1 MNLTVS
7 DEIYLENPDM
17 KFFSP
22 QKKNLNEKSKR
33 EQLKKSIKNT
43 LTLTTKVDNS
53 EIEEKNQ
60 CICGGIFHREMYNFR
75 EILICNKCHRSKFH
89 ENIIKNR
96 IIKNNKIKIIFK
108 DIQLENKKIYKK
120 PLIKLGVDLSKSM
133 NKENSPLK
141 NLSRN
146 KNNLLN
152 STDLSFRIL
161 LKNYYNTLGNLNE
174 NRKIEDEDNIEN
186 NNKKNIKE
194 FSSDLNINEYRIL
207 KLIGSGSFANI
218 YIIENNKSKIQY
230 AVKKIITDG
239 IYELDKIKN
248 EIEIIKT
255 LNKLNSDNKKYF
267 IPFYKYSIKKLDI
280 TSYSVYFLMSLAY
293 SDWGKEIEKKDKFY
307 SENFLFSILKHLA
320 KGLSLMQ
327 HKNIAHRDIKPQN
340 ILIMDN
346 ENYLLCDFDE
356 SIFIKRAYDA
366 YDVRG
371 TQMFICPILQNCIF
385 TGMKKAKINIYKS
398 DIYSLG
404 LCFVYAITKNFE
416 VIKKIKKNHDDFLNK
431 NIIINNIAGNKK
443 LSDNFIEILMK
454 MIAYNEKDRF
464 DCIDLDKTLNHDNEN
479 I

>member
-1 MNLTVS
+1 
-7 DEIYLENPDM
+7 
-17 KFFSP
+17 
-22 QKKNLNEKSKR
+22 
-33 EQLKKSIKNT
+33 
-43 LTLTTKVDNS
+43 
-53 EIEEKNQ
+53 
-60 CICGGIFHREMYNFR
+60 
-75 EILICNKCHRSKFH
+75 
-89 ENIIKNR
+89 
-96 IIKNNKIKIIFK
+96 
-108 DIQLENKKIYKK
+108 
-120 PLIKLGVDLSKSM
+120 
-133 NKENSPLK
+133 
-141 NLSRN
+141 
-146 KNNLLN
+146 
-152 STDLSFRIL
+152 
-161 LKNYYNTLGNLNE
+161 
-174 NRKIEDEDNIEN
+174 
-186 NNKKNIKE
+186 
-194 FSSDLNINEYRIL
+194 
-207 KLIGSGSFANI
+207 
-218 YIIENNKSKIQY
+218 
-230 AVKKIITDG
+230 
-239 IYELDKIKN
+239 
-248 EIEIIKT
+248 
-255 LNKLNSDNKKYF
+255 
-267 IPFYKYSIKKLDI
+267 
-280 TSYSVYFLMSLAY
+280 MSLAY